1 MTNSV
6 DTTAEVTATPQAS
19 ETLKAA
25 RATQQIVDQT
35 ANLLLLGVFPGNAC
49 IQIGNSFNFLKQF
62 SEKLAG
68 EIKQIEVAEGL
79 VSPTVVAQANKDSG
93 LNQTLDVK

>member
-1 MTNSV
+1 MSDIV
-6 DTTAEVTATPQAS
+6 DTTTEVTAAPEAS

-49 IQIGNSFNFLKQF
+49 IQIGNSFNFLKNF
-62 SEKLAG
+62 SEKLSN
-68 EIKQIEVAEGL
+68 EIKQMEVSEGL
-79 VSPTVVAQANKDSG
+79 VSPTVVAQANKDNG
-93 LNQTLDVK
+93 LNQTLEVK